1 MKSENQ
7 TKQKITKTNKIYCGD
22 SLKLLKR
29 IPDNYVDCVITSPPY
44 WALRDYGVK
53 NQIGREE
60 SPLDYINN
68 ILEILKECKRI
79 IKPTGTIFLNIG
91 DSYYNRSMGHKC
103 DWLRPKQKLLIPY
116 RIAIGAQCQLGLIL
130 RNDIK
135 WVKTL
140 TNWRTKES
148 WGNAMPSSAKD
159 KLNTVSE
166 SILFFVKNE
175 KYCFDLDKVRIPH
188 KENSLKRMNVH
199 YKTNYKSPYL
209 NQFNV
214 RGVKK
219 SCHPNGK
226 NPSDCLMFPFEPSRE
241 LHFAMFPSKL
251 PEFCML
257 AGCPENGIVL
267 DPFMGSGTT
276 ALVCKKLGR
285 KFIGLEISKEYCKIA
300 ERRLK
305 EIGGE
310 A

>member
-1 MKSENQ
+1 MK
-7 TKQKITKTNKIYCGD
+7 TKNSVKQDIRELNKIYLGD

-29 IPDNYVDCVITSPPY
+29 IPDNYIDCIVTSPPY

-60 SPLDYINN
+60 NPLDYIKN

-79 IKPTGTIFLNIG
+79 IKSTGTIFLNVG
-91 DSYYNRSMGHKC
+91 DSYYNRSISHRC

-130 RNDIK
+130 RNDLK
-135 WVKTL
+135 WIKTL
-140 TNWRTKES
+140 TNWKTKES

-159 KLNTVSE
+159 RFNAVSE
-166 SILFFVKNE
+166 SVLFFVKNE
-175 KYCFDLDKVRIPH
+175 EYYFGLDKVRVPH
-188 KENSLKRMNVH
+188 KERSLKRQN
-199 YKTNYKSPYL
+199 SPYKVSSL
-209 NQFNV
+209 SPYSNQFNV
-214 RGVKK
+214 KGVKK

-241 LHFAMFPSKL
+241 AHFAMFPSKL
-251 PEFCML
+251 PEFCIL

-285 KFIGLEISKEYCKIA
+285 NFIGLEINKEYCKLA
-300 ERRLK
+300 EKRINRF
-305 EIGGE
+305 GGKT
-310 A
+310 

>member
-1 MKSENQ
+1 MKIKNSI
-7 TKQKITKTNKIYCGD
+7 KQDIRGLNKIYLGD
-22 SLKLLKR
+22 CLKSLKR

-53 NQIGREE
+53 NQIGREK
-60 SPLDYINN
+60 SPVDYINN

-91 DSYYNRSMGHKC
+91 DSYYNRALGHKC

-116 RIAIGAQCQLGLIL
+116 RIAISAQCQLGLIL

-135 WVKTL
+135 WIKTL
-140 TNWRTKES
+140 TNWKTKES
-148 WGNAMPSSAKD
+148 WGNAIPSSAKD
-159 KLNTVSE
+159 RFNTVSE

-175 KYCFDLDKVRIPH
+175 KYYFDLNKVRIPH
-188 KENSLKRMNVH
+188 KESSLKREKTL
-199 YKTNYKSPYL
+199 YKTNSESPYAK
-209 NQFNV
+209 QFNV
-214 RGVKK
+214 HGVKK

-257 AGCPENGIVL
+257 AGCPEGGIVL

-276 ALVCKKLGR
+276 ALVCKRLKR
-285 KFIGLEISKEYCKIA
+285 NFIGLEINREYLKTA

-310 A
+310 S